1 MKFTQ
6 RKGKNITGLTQMGWV
21 VVIVCLIGSM
31 AAYNAGLFGGTPI
44 ESLYDSVLDV
54 ETDIMVGANDV
65 YFKVAV
71 REDLGAFAAE
81 DVIVNAYNEAG
92 VWQGTATASSGLA
105 TFASF
110 SVKEGSYIWLQ
121 VRPAAPASTDGY
133 ITPLQE
139 FRVGNADPTDTVS
152 AYSVETG
159 QSILWVRDIHAS
171 TEPIFIISDS
181 QGNDMATAFTDD
193 NISTADTFVR
203 LMVSVNDDDTGYGG
217 YDFVDMV
224 SGDEYKGGIWFVWR
238 GTESVDFAQGSAR
251 ELISWSDPT
260 YVYYAWNFY
269 EQLWQDSLRSD
280 DHNSFSAVLGLGGS
294 STFATAQTLQLD
306 LFDLMKVGGTLSIN
320 SFIDCGA
327 LAPAAFA
334 AYVD

>member
-21 VVIVCLIGSM
+21 VVAIVVLASF
-31 AAYNAGLFGGTPI
+31 AAYNNGMFTGTPI

-54 ETDIMVGANDV
+54 ETDITVGLNDV

-105 TFASF
+105 TFSSF
-110 SVKEGSYIWLQ
+110 SVKEGTYIWLQ
-121 VRPAAPASTDGY
+121 ARQAAPASTDGY
-133 ITPLQE
+133 ITPLAE

-152 AYSVETG
+152 AYSVDSG
-159 QSILWVRDIHAS
+159 QSIIWVRNLHDS
-171 TEPIFIISDS
+171 TEPVFIMSDS
-181 QGNDMATAFTDD
+181 QGNDMGTAFTDD
-193 NISTADTFVR
+193 NVSTADTFVR
-203 LMVSVNDDDTGYGG
+203 LLVSVTDDECGYGA

-269 EQLWQDSLRSD
+269 EQLWQDSLRSE
-280 DHNSFSAVLGLGGS
+280 DHNSYSVVLALQGS

-320 SFIDCGA
+320 SFVDCGA